1 MGKQFWGTTGLGQG
15 EDFKQSS
22 NTTTSGAS
30 ETIQIIVLVRVYSQ
44 NEKATQRTPKNRVH
58 IQTSLKP
65 PHGFSD
71 SICQGSI
78 LGLSVWDHSLGYCQ
92 ISKNFVLSHPL
103 VTTCAETPEHRE
115 KQFPGAAGTQDSR
128 QILRGVNI
136 VWSKELSTRTSC
148 FVLAKLNISFFMP
161 LARIQNI
168 IDTLVKMG
176 CLFPQRRA
184 TSWHQ
189 HGYSIL
195 SCSELQALHL
205 PNHVKFTT

>member
-1 MGKQFWGTTGLGQG
+1 MGKQFWGTTGLGPG

-30 ETIQIIVLVRVYSQ
+30 ETIQIIVLVRVYS
-44 NEKATQRTPKNRVH
+44 
-58 IQTSLKP
+58 
-65 PHGFSD
+65 D

-78 LGLSVWDHSLGYCQ
+78 LW
-92 ISKNFVLSHPL
+92 
-103 VTTCAETPEHRE
+103 VTTCAETPERQKNNIWKQHHHHQE

-195 SCSELQALHL
+195 SCSELSALHL

>member
-1 MGKQFWGTTGLGQG
+1 MNG
-15 EDFKQSS
+15 
-22 NTTTSGAS
+22 
-30 ETIQIIVLVRVYSQ
+30 ETILRNNGSRARRRLQTIFQYNNQWGEWNNSNHCPCEGLQSKWKSY
-44 NEKATQRTPKNRVH
+44 PKNPPKTGYISRHLWNHH
-58 IQTSLKP
+58 I
-65 PHGFSD
+65 
-71 SICQGSI
+71 
-78 LGLSVWDHSLGYCQ
+78 GLWFD
-92 ISKNFVLSHPL
+92 LSRLNPG
-103 VTTCAETPEHRE
+103 AETPERQKNKIWKQHHHHRE

-161 LARIQNI
+161 LARILCIQNI

-195 SCSELQALHL
+195 SCSEL
-205 PNHVKFTT
+205 

>member
-1 MGKQFWGTTGLGQG
+1 MNGETILRNNGSRARRRLQTIFQYNNQWGEWNNSNHCPCEGLQSKWKSYPKNPQKQGTYPDIF
-15 EDFKQSS
+15 E
-22 NTTTSGAS
+22 TTTWAV
-30 ETIQIIVLVRVYSQ
+30 IPFLVV
-44 NEKATQRTPKNRVH
+44 
-58 IQTSLKP
+58 
-65 PHGFSD
+65 
-71 SICQGSI
+71 
-78 LGLSVWDHSLGYCQ
+78 YCQ

-103 VTTCAETPEHRE
+103 VTTCAETPERQKNKIWKQHHHHRE

-195 SCSELQALHL
+195 SCSEL
-205 PNHVKFTT
+205 

>member
-1 MGKQFWGTTGLGQG
+1 MNG
-15 EDFKQSS
+15 
-22 NTTTSGAS
+22 
-30 ETIQIIVLVRVYSQ
+30 ETILRNNGSRARRRLQTIFQYNNQWGEWNNSNHCPCEGLQSKWKSY
-44 NEKATQRTPKNRVH
+44 PKN
-58 IQTSLKP
+58 P
-65 PHGFSD
+65 PKT
-71 SICQGSI
+71 
-78 LGLSVWDHSLGYCQ
+78 GY
-92 ISKNFVLSHPL
+92 ISKHLWNHHMVSVIRSVKAQSWGCQC
-103 VTTCAETPEHRE
+103 VTTCAETPEHQKNKIWKQHHHHRE

-195 SCSELQALHL
+195 SCSEL
-205 PNHVKFTT
+205 

>member
-44 NEKATQRTPKNRVH
+44 NEKATQRPPKNRVH

-65 PHGFSD
+65 PHGLWFD
-71 SICQGSI
+71 
-78 LGLSVWDHSLGYCQ
+78 LSRLNPGAVS
-92 ISKNFVLSHPL
+92 
-103 VTTCAETPEHRE
+103 AETPERQKNKIWKQHHHHRE

-195 SCSELQALHL
+195 SCSEL
-205 PNHVKFTT
+205 

>member
-44 NEKATQRTPKNRVH
+44 NEKATQRTPQK
-58 IQTSLKP
+58 
-65 PHGFSD
+65 
-71 SICQGSI
+71 QGTYPNI
-78 LGLSVWDHSLGYCQ
+78 FETTTWFQWFDLSRLNPG
-92 ISKNFVLSHPL
+92 
-103 VTTCAETPEHRE
+103 AETPERQKNKIWKQHHHHRE

-195 SCSELQALHL
+195 SCSEL
-205 PNHVKFTT
+205 